1 MQNTKQSL
9 TRWHAGTSCAENV
22 QLFLK
27 LSAALDKALVVSL
40 EHVNNATSR
49 HSRHLAVINVIYTLL
64 SCNNE
69 LGNQLAITT
78 N

>member
-49 HSRHLAVINVIYTLL
+49 HS
-64 SCNNE
+64 
-69 LGNQLAITT
+69 
-78 N
+78 